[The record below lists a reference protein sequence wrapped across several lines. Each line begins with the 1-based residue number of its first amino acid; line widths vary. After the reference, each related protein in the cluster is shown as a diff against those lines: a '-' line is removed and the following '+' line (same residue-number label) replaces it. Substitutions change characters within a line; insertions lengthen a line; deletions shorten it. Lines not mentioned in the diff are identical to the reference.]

1 MINILFS
8 YQGVAGQGRDRYI
21 CAFERK
27 KTGIEIVLV
36 LIFINSL
43 IIPNMDPELRAAFH
57 FA

>member
-1 MINILFS
+1 M
-8 YQGVAGQGRDRYI
+8 AGQGRDRYI